1 MEDLSSSVDGQQSR
15 RESGTSKTPLIRT
28 EFVETPSYHAGLA
41 RKKLLANEGPSDQ
54 PLAAQSVENSNM
66 QSDSKN
72 PLLTE
77 VEKEDIQEAAGLVVG
92 LALFGVIV
100 GGYYAWKWGWFKWP
114 NAK

>member
-1 MEDLSSSVDGQQSR
+1 MEDLSASVDGSQSR
-15 RESGTSKTPLIRT
+15 RESVTSKIPVIRT

-41 RKKLLANEGPSDQ
+41 RKKLLANPGPSTE
-54 PLAAQSVENSNM
+54 PPVPESIENSNM
-66 QSDSKN
+66 DSDSKN

-77 VEKEDIQEAAGLVVG
+77 VEEEHAKEAAGLVVG
-92 LALFGVIV
+92 VAIFGIIV